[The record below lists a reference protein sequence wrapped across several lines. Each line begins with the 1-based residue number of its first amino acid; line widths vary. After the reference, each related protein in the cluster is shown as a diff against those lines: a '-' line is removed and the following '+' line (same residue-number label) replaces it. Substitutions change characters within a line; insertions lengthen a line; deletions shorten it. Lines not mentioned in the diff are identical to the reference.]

1 MDALYF
7 LIGTDGRQYG
17 PLSQDDVFI
26 WLADGRAS
34 RYSRARRETEA
45 EWAALRDMPEFEDA
59 TRPPFVGG
67 NVPVASAEDDSHTG
81 GEPHRE
87 LATGQRVRLDPISCF
102 RRGWLLVARDFAL
115 LGGWTLIAAMTIVAT
130 SVIPRVGWLVGLLMN
145 NLLTAGVYLLFLA
158 RMRGLRPTLNDVAL
172 AIRSAA
178 GRLVLAGI
186 AQSLIT
192 TPIVFASTT
201 TSEQL
206 RTGLLVLSLPCMY
219 LLVVYVFVLPL
230 IIDRNLPFWGAM
242 ETSRRT
248 VHRQWFQTFGLLF
261 AAGLLLLVPARWF
274 VFGLVLTLPVCT
286 AALMFAYEDLFSSES
301 RT

>member
-34 RYSRARRETEA
+34 RYSRARRDTEA
-45 EWAALRDMPEFEDA
+45 QWAALRDMPEFEDA
-59 TRPPFVGG
+59 TRPGFLGSGAPA
-67 NVPVASAEDDSHTG
+67 ASAQDIGHAGAEPPTG
-81 GEPHRE
+81 SS
-87 LATGQRVRLDPISCF
+87 AGQRALRLDPISCF
-102 RRGWLLVARDFAL
+102 RRAWWLVARDFAL
-115 LGGWTLIAAMTIVAT
+115 LGGWTLIVAMAIIAT
-130 SVIPRVGWLVGLLMN
+130 SVIPRVGWLVGLLLN

-158 RMRGLRPTLNDVAL
+158 RMRGLRPTFNDVAL

-178 GRLVLAGI
+178 GRLMLAGL

-192 TPIVFASTT
+192 APIVFASTT

-206 RTGLLVLSLPCMY
+206 RTGLLVLSVPCLY
-219 LLVVYVFVLPL
+219 LLVGYVFVLPL
-230 IIDRNLPFWGAM
+230 IIDRNLAFWGAM

-261 AAGLLLLVPARWF
+261 AAGLMLIVPARWF
-274 VFGLVLTLPVCT
+274 IFGLVLTLPVCT
-286 AALMFAYEDLFSSES
+286 AALMFAYEDLFSG
-301 RT
+301 

>member
-17 PLSQDDVFI
+17 PLSQDDVFT
-26 WLADGRAS
+26 WLTDGRAS

-45 EWAALRDMPEFEDA
+45 QWAALRDMPEFEDA
-59 TRPPFVGG
+59 TRPPFIGG
-67 NVPVASAEDDSHTG
+67 GVPVPSSPDDDYAG
-81 GEPHRE
+81 GEPPADSPSDKRA
-87 LATGQRVRLDPISCF
+87 LRLDPISCF
-102 RRGWLLVARDFAL
+102 RRGWWLVARDFAL
-115 LGGWTLIAAMTIVAT
+115 LGGWTLIVAMTIITT
-130 SVIPRVGWLVGLLMN
+130 SVIPRVGWLVGLLLN

-158 RMRGLRPTLNDVAL
+158 RMRGLRPTLNDVTL

-178 GRLVLAGI
+178 GRLVLAGL

-192 TPIVFASTT
+192 APIVFASTT

-206 RTGLLVLSLPCMY
+206 RIGLLVLSIPCMY
-219 LLVVYVFVLPL
+219 LLVGYVFVLPL

-286 AALMFAYEDLFSSES
+286 AALMFAYEDLFS
-301 RT
+301 R

>member
-17 PLSQDDVFI
+17 PLSLEDVFT

-45 EWAALRDMPEFEDA
+45 QWAALRDMPEFEEA
-59 TRPPFVGG
+59 TRPSFVGG
-67 NVPVASAEDDSHTG
+67 VLVASAEGEGHAG
-81 GEPHRE
+81 AEPHTESSAGHR
-87 LATGQRVRLDPISCF
+87 AARLDPISCF
-102 RRGWLLVARDFAL
+102 RRAWWLVAKDFAL
-115 LGGWTLIAAMTIVAT
+115 LGGWTLIAAMTIIT
-130 SVIPRVGWLVGLLMN
+130 SSVIPRVGWLVGLLLN
-145 NLLTAGVYLLFLA
+145 NLLTGGVYLLFLA

-172 AIRSAA
+172 TIRSAA
-178 GRLVLAGI
+178 GRLVLAGV

-192 TPIVFASTT
+192 APIVFASTT

-206 RTGLLVLSLPCMY
+206 RAGLLVLSLPCLY
-219 LLVVYVFVLPL
+219 LLVGYVFVLPL
-230 IIDRNLPFWGAM
+230 IIDRNLPVWGAM

-248 VHRQWFQTFGLLF
+248 VTRQWFQTFGLLF

-286 AALMFAYEDLFSSES
+286 AALMFAYEDLFS
-301 RT
+301 R

>member
-17 PLSQDDVFI
+17 PLSLEDVFT

-45 EWAALRDMPEFEDA
+45 QWAALRDMPEFEEA
-59 TRPPFVGG
+59 TRPPHIGG
-67 NVPVASAEDDSHTG
+67 SVAVSSSPDDGHEGAETPTASSA
-81 GEPHRE
+81 
-87 LATGQRVRLDPISCF
+87 GQHALRLDPISCF
-102 RRGWLLVARDFAL
+102 RRAWWLVARDFAL
-115 LGGWTLIAAMTIVAT
+115 LGGWTLIVAMTIITT
-130 SVIPRVGWLVGLLMN
+130 SVIPRVGWLVGLLLN

-178 GRLVLAGI
+178 GRLVLTGL

-192 TPIVFASTT
+192 APIVFASTT
-201 TSEQL
+201 ASDQL
-206 RTGLLVLSLPCMY
+206 RTGLLVLSLPCLY
-219 LLVVYVFVLPL
+219 LLVGYVFVLPL

-261 AAGLLLLVPARWF
+261 AAGLLLIVPARWF

-286 AALMFAYEDLFSSES
+286 AALMFAYEDLFSG
-301 RT
+301 

>member
-17 PLSQDDVFI
+17 PLSLEDVFT

-45 EWAALRDMPEFEDA
+45 QWAALRDMPEFEEA
-59 TRPPFVGG
+59 TRPPHVGG
-67 NVPVASAEDDSHTG
+67 SVVVSSSPDDSREGAETPTAASA
-81 GEPHRE
+81 
-87 LATGQRVRLDPISCF
+87 GQRSLRLDPISCF
-102 RRGWLLVARDFAL
+102 RRAWWLVARDFAL
-115 LGGWTLIAAMTIVAT
+115 LGGWTLIVAMTIITT
-130 SVIPRVGWLVGLLMN
+130 SVIPRVGWLVGLLLN

-178 GRLVLAGI
+178 GRLVLTGV

-192 TPIVFASTT
+192 APIVFASTT
-201 TSEQL
+201 TSDQL
-206 RTGLLVLSLPCMY
+206 RTGLLVLSLPCLY
-219 LLVVYVFVLPL
+219 LLVGYVFVLPL

-261 AAGLLLLVPARWF
+261 AAGLLLIVPARWF

-286 AALMFAYEDLFSSES
+286 AALMFAYEDLFSP
-301 RT
+301 

>member
-17 PLSQDDVFI
+17 PLSLEDVFT

-45 EWAALRDMPEFEDA
+45 QWAALRDMPEFEEA
-59 TRPPFVGG
+59 TRPPHVGG
-67 NVPVASAEDDSHTG
+67 SVVVSSPPDDGHGGAETPTVSSA
-81 GEPHRE
+81 
-87 LATGQRVRLDPISCF
+87 GQRALRLDPISCF
-102 RRGWLLVARDFAL
+102 RRAWWLVARDFAL
-115 LGGWTLIAAMTIVAT
+115 LGGWTLIVAMTIITT
-130 SVIPRVGWLVGLLMN
+130 SVIPRVGWLVGLLLN

-172 AIRSAA
+172 AIRGAA
-178 GRLVLAGI
+178 GRLVLTGV

-192 TPIVFASTT
+192 APIVFASTT

-206 RTGLLVLSLPCMY
+206 RTGLLVLSLPCLY
-219 LLVVYVFVLPL
+219 LLVGYVFVLPL

-242 ETSRRT
+242 EISRRT

-261 AAGLLLLVPARWF
+261 AAGLLLIVPARWF

-286 AALMFAYEDLFSSES
+286 AALMFAYEDLFSP
-301 RT
+301 